1 MLNQC
6 LTPTTRLSEVSFSF
20 EGNLL
25 SDAGGAAASGGGGAA
40 SEGFSKMKESMGML
54 GGRPM
59 TRDEAFK
66 ILNINQEEGTENDE
80 VDHEMI
86 MERFDTLLEKNQ
98 IDKGGSFYI

>member
-1 MLNQC
+1 
-6 LTPTTRLSEVSFSF
+6 
-20 EGNLL
+20 
-25 SDAGGAAASGGGGAA
+25 
-40 SEGFSKMKESMGML
+40 ML